1 MHIHIIGICGTF
13 MAGLAVLAKE
23 LGFKVSGCDGKYY
36 PPMSDQ
42 LEANKIKCIQGFDLD
57 NMKMHP
63 DLWIIGNVATRGM
76 PVIEK
81 IISEKKNYMSGPEF
95 LSQKILKGRR
105 VIAVAGTH
113 GKTTVSSIITWLLEC
128 AGLKPGFLIGGIP
141 MNFGISAR
149 IGNPNSPFVIEAD
162 EYDTSFFDKRSK
174 FLHYVADYVVLNNL
188 EFDHA
193 DIFADIH
200 AIKRQ
205 FHHWIRTLGQNTV
218 IYSNRKSDALDDV
231 LSFGVWSKVKHFNDK
246 QQLRLDWSQ
255 KNGGNSFQVFNG
267 TNKLGFVD
275 SPISGEHNAS
285 NFLVSYGI
293 ASEFGVSFNNIV
305 NYFNEF
311 KGVKRRLE
319 LIKNISD
326 IKIYDDFAHHP
337 TAIKKTIEALRN
349 AAMNKVS
356 TAKSNRLIVVFEPR
370 SNTLK
375 LGHNKHRL
383 AESFKAAD
391 VIFVYDGSVN
401 WDVKS
406 AFNDLG
412 QKVYV
417 ESNIQNILQRLSSQ
431 VCIGDT
437 ILFMSNGDF
446 QGILQAFVEILDLKQ
461 VQR

>member
-23 LGFKVSGCDGKYY
+23 LGFKVSGCDAKYY

-42 LEANKIKCIQGFDLD
+42 LEANKIECIQGFDLD
-57 NMKMHP
+57 NMKTYP

-95 LSQKILKGRR
+95 LSKKILKGRC
-105 VIAVAGTH
+105 VVAVAGTH
-113 GKTTVSSIITWLLEC
+113 GKTTVSSIITWLLER

-149 IGNPNSPFVIEAD
+149 IGNSNSPFVIEAD

-174 FLHYVADYVVLNNL
+174 FLHYAADYVVLNNL

-193 DIFADIH
+193 DIFADLD

-231 LSFGVWSKVKHFNDK
+231 LFLGVWSKVKHFNDK

-267 TNKLGFVD
+267 LNKLGFID

-293 ASEFGVSFNNIV
+293 ASEFGVSFNNIAS
-305 NYFNEF
+305 YFNDF

-349 AAMNKVS
+349 TETKKVNA
-356 TAKSNRLIVVFEPR
+356 AKSNRLIVVFEPR

-375 LGHNKHRL
+375 LGHDKHRL

-391 VIFVYDGSVN
+391 VIHVYDGSVN

-406 AFNDLG
+406 AFSDLG

-417 ESNIQNILQRLSSQ
+417 ESKVQNILQRLSSQ

-446 QGILQAFVEILDLKQ
+446 QGILQAFVDILELKY

>member
-23 LGFKVSGCDGKYY
+23 LGFKVSGCDAEYY
-36 PPMSDQ
+36 PPMSNQ
-42 LEANKIKCIQGFDLD
+42 LEANKIECIQGFDLD
-57 NMKMHP
+57 NMKTYP

-95 LSQKILKGRR
+95 LSKKILKGRC
-105 VIAVAGTH
+105 VVAVAGTH

-174 FLHYVADYVVLNNL
+174 FLHYAADYVVLNNL

-193 DIFADIH
+193 DIFADLE

-231 LSFGVWSKVKHFNDK
+231 LSFGVWSKVKRFNDK
-246 QQLRLDWSQ
+246 LQLRLDWSQ

-267 TNKLGFVD
+267 KNSLGFVD
-275 SPISGEHNAS
+275 SPIYGEHNAS
-285 NFLVSYGI
+285 NFLASCGI
-293 ASEFGVSFNNIV
+293 ASEFGVSFNNIA

-349 AAMNKVS
+349 TTRKKVS

-375 LGHNKHRL
+375 LGHDKHRL

-391 VIFVYDGSVN
+391 VIHVYDGSVN

-406 AFNDLG
+406 AFSDLG
-412 QKVYV
+412 RKVYV
-417 ESNIQNILQRLSSQ
+417 ESKVQKILQRLSSQ

-446 QGILQAFVEILDLKQ
+446 QGILQAFVEMLDSKQ
-461 VQR
+461 VHQ